1 MRLPRLRP
9 LPRRTRLPADV
20 RDALALAPG
29 ERVISAGRDSANGWV
44 VATDLALHAPGR
56 RMAWTDVVHAQ
67 WLPDEETLA
76 VEPLPGTVPTWRL
89 SLREPGRLPETV
101 RERVMAS
108 IVMSR
113 RVSLPGGGARLVAR
127 RTGSSSDTSDLLWQ
141 VVPDPGT
148 DLSDPLVRADV
159 ETQLAMMRAELA

>member
-1 MRLPRLRP
+1 MRLRP
-9 LPRRTRLPADV
+9 FDLLRRGARLPDDV
-20 RDALALAPG
+20 RQALALAPG
-29 ERVISAGRDSANGWV
+29 ERVISAGRDSTDGWV

-67 WLPDEETLA
+67 WLPDDETLA

-127 RTGSSSDTSDLLWQ
+127 RTGSGETGELLWQ

-148 DLSDPLVRADV
+148 DLTDPLVRADV
-159 ETQLAMMRAELA
+159 ETQLATMRAELS